1 MATIPI
7 STILKWCG
15 ISTTT
20 PRNRIIADIMSPP
33 EGLKHLN
40 DKTPEEMLGKFRDYA
55 RRDKEYGNII
65 FSRVQQRRLISLM
78 DWVKYKTRIEEEEE
92 FPYGTKRQELI
103 HELEEATTSKKC
115 SRKQNKLGEYLIT
128 TSFQVKLE
136 TAGQWNHWVVELES
150 NLKMFLGEQGIPL
163 SYVIS

>member
-7 STILKWCG
+7 STILKWCV

-78 DWVKYKTRIEEEEE
+78 DWVKYKTRIEEEE
-92 FPYGTKRQELI
+92 
-103 HELEEATTSKKC
+103 
-115 SRKQNKLGEYLIT
+115 
-128 TSFQVKLE
+128 
-136 TAGQWNHWVVELES
+136 
-150 NLKMFLGEQGIPL
+150 
-163 SYVIS
+163 